1 MFDRRITIIPAS
13 MLALFSVFTTQAATL
28 NVDANDVACDDTSG
42 TPYCSL
48 RNAVTA
54 AVSGDEILLAAGTY
68 SGQALIDK
76 HLTITGAGAD
86 TTFIEGG
93 VNRRAIMVTHLAT
106 GTTDLT
112 TVVISG
118 VTIRGGRDDDD
129 GGGVYNSG
137 DLTLSD
143 CVVTDNETDFSGGGI
158 FNGDFYNSKLTIEN
172 CVISDNTSFGT
183 DGSLSLQTY
192 GGGGIYSVG
201 ELVIRNSQITGNVS
215 YYELGGGLFIDAT
228 NFASTASIENS
239 YFYNNSATQ
248 GGAIHN
254 RGITTITG
262 STFETNRA
270 SSNSEKQGGAIHT
283 EHAGRLDIIN
293 STFNNN
299 SAGRHGGAIYH
310 NATNVTNLYNV
321 TIVGNSASYG
331 GGLYANSGS
340 NITLRNSL
348 IAGNNGATTGPD
360 CDGSASY
367 LSYGYNL
374 IGDTTDCNFTASAGD
389 QFYVNDVVDAMVA
402 DLADNGGPT
411 KTIALY
417 EGSPA
422 LESGDPAGC
431 TDADGN
437 QLVMDQRG
445 ETRPDDYDG
454 DGVARC
460 DIGAFEGAIASPA
473 IAIDEPVVPVDP
485 DPATDPN
492 DTTPT
497 ESDPATDP
505 TNTSNPTTS
514 DTAADG
520 GAMNPGLGLFMLL
533 FAGLLRRRPSN
544 VG

>member
-1 MFDRRITIIPAS
+1 MFDRRITLIAAS
-13 MLALFSVFTTQAATL
+13 TLALFSVFTTQAATL

-93 VNRRAIMVTHLAT
+93 AFGRRAIKVTHLDSS
-106 GTTDLT
+106 TDSLT

-118 VTIRGGRDDDD
+118 VTIRGGRDVVD
-129 GGGVYNSG
+129 GGGIYNSG
-137 DLTLSD
+137 DLTLTD
-143 CVVTDNETDFSGGGI
+143 CVVTDNETDTYGGGI
-158 FNGDFYNSKLTIEN
+158 YNGNLYDTRLTIEN
-172 CVISDNTSFGT
+172 CIISDNTSFGT

-239 YFYNNSATQ
+239 YFYNNSANE

-254 RGITTITG
+254 RGRTAITG

-310 NATNVTNLYNV
+310 NATNDTNLYNV

-331 GGLYANSGS
+331 GGLYANSGA

-348 IAGNNGATTGPD
+348 IASNQGATTGPD

-367 LSYGYNL
+367 MSYGYNL
-374 IGDTTDCNFTASAGD
+374 IGDTTDCNFTANAGD
-389 QFYVNDVVDAMVA
+389 QFYVNDVVNAMVA

-437 QLVMDQRG
+437 LLTVDQRG
-445 ETRPDDYDG
+445 QTRPDDYDG

-460 DIGAFEGAIASPA
+460 DIGAFEGAVAPPA
-473 IAIDEPVVPVDP
+473 IAIEVPVDP
-485 DPATDPN
+485 GPATDPN
-492 DTTPT
+492 DTTPA

-505 TNTSNPTTS
+505 NNTSNPTAS

-533 FAGLLRRRPSN
+533 LAGLLRRRYSN
-544 VG
+544 AG